1 MGDNYIELK
10 EEKRNE
16 RVITNLKLNGVKI
29 SNIKSYEIKKE
40 ELNSLELT
48 LKININPKKSS
59 IEL

>member
-48 LKININPKKSS
+48 DRKSVV
-59 IEL
+59 